1 MHEEKSDLINISQKH
16 NSYFLFIMIKITNN
30 MIIFTSTHRARCPCC
45 CSHGRAWRP
54 LSSPAAGLAAGG
66 TAGKMSRDRVRYLQ
80 LNCDHLTGDVSVTR
94 HVSHPDILDV
104 GVHLLLQGG
113 EGAQVGV
120 HQLIHHHHLQT
131 TFKSRVFQTS

>member
-1 MHEEKSDLINISQKH
+1 
-16 NSYFLFIMIKITNN
+16 

-66 TAGKMSRDRVRYLQ
+66 TAVKMSRDTVQITCDYLA
-80 LNCDHLTGDVSVTR
+80 GDVSVTR

-131 TFKSRVFQTS
+131 TFKNGFYNTSSNPLPFSSMHNIFM